1 MRMCRRPVKSLFALS
16 IAATLW
22 AQDPVIRVNVSL
34 VHAIATVRNKTGEL
48 VGSLQKEDFEIFDN
62 GVRQEVSVF
71 GRQTDQPL
79 SIALMLDTSGSV
91 AKDFKSEVDSAVKF
105 LRALL
110 AEGNPRDQVA
120 LFRFS
125 FDVNQGNFTHN
136 YASLERMLRDL
147 EKSVKA
153 GREDTGTSMY
163 DAIFFAARA
172 LQDREGRKAIVVITD
187 GGDTTSRRDMH
198 QALKE
203 AQLADAV
210 MYPVVVMPITN
221 EAGRN
226 IGGEHALQFMAEGT
240 GGTPF
245 SPINGAQLDRAFT
258 DILNELR
265 TQYLLGFYPRNL
277 PATKERFHK
286 LEVRVKP
293 PELRVSARTGYYGD
307 AEGVGGTPGA
317 RISVTPDR
325 KKN

>member
-1 MRMCRRPVKSLFALS
+1 MCRWPVKLFASLS
-16 IAATLW
+16 ISAVLL
-22 AQDPVIRVNVSL
+22 AQDTVIRVNVSL
-34 VHAIATVRNKTGEL
+34 VHAVATVRNKAGEL
-48 VGSLQKEDFEIFDN
+48 VGSLQKEDFEILDN
-62 GVRQEVSVF
+62 GVRQEVAVF

-125 FDVNQGNFTHN
+125 YDVNQGNFTHN
-136 YASLERMLRDL
+136 YSSLERMLRDL

-163 DAIFFAARA
+163 DAIFFASRA
-172 LQDREGRKAIVVITD
+172 LQEREGRKAIVVITD

-198 QALKE
+198 QALRE

-210 MYPVVVMPITN
+210 MYPIVVMPITN
-221 EAGRN
+221 DAGRN

-240 GGTPF
+240 GGKPF
-245 SPINGAQLDRAFT
+245 SPATGGQLDLAFT
-258 DILNELR
+258 EILNELR
-265 TQYLLGFYPRNL
+265 TQYLLGFYPHNL
-277 PATKERFHK
+277 PPTKERFHK
-286 LEVRVKP
+286 LQVRVKS
-293 PELRVSARTGYYGD
+293 PELRVSARNGYYGD
-307 AEGVGGTPGA
+307 AEGGGGTPGA
-317 RISVTPDR
+317 RTTVTPDR

>member
-1 MRMCRRPVKSLFALS
+1 MRTCRWPVRVSFALFL
-16 IAATLW
+16 AAILL
-22 AQDPVIRVNVSL
+22 AQDAIIRVNVSL
-34 VHAIATVRNKTGEL
+34 VHAVATVRNKTGEL
-48 VGSLQKEDFEIFDN
+48 VGSLQKEDFEILDN
-62 GVRQEVSVF
+62 GVPQEVAVF

-110 AEGNPRDQVA
+110 ADGNPADQVA

-125 FDVNQGNFTHN
+125 YDVNQGNFTHN
-136 YASLERMLRDL
+136 YNSLERMLRDL

-163 DAIFFAARA
+163 DAVFFAARA
-172 LQDREGRKAIVVITD
+172 LQDRQGRKAMVVITD

-203 AQLADAV
+203 AQIADAV
-210 MYPVVVMPITN
+210 MYPIVVMPITN
-221 EAGRN
+221 NAGRN

-240 GGTPF
+240 GGKPF
-245 SPINGAQLDRAFT
+245 SPLNGAQLDRAFT

-277 PATKERFHK
+277 PATKDRFHK
-286 LEVRVKP
+286 LEVRVKS
-293 PELRVSARTGYYGD
+293 PELRVSARNGYYGD
-307 AEGVGGTPGA
+307 GEGGGGTPGA
-317 RISVTPDR
+317 RITVNPDR